1 MDLVIDA
8 NVLFS
13 ILIKKGKTEDLLFQ
27 EDLHIFAPEFLFEE
41 FEKYRDLI
49 LVKTQRSSKE
59 FDKLLNLLRER
70 IKTVLNKETDKYLE
84 QANKICPDENDV
96 DYFALA
102 LKLNCPIWS
111 NDKRLKKQDVVK
123 VYSTTE
129 LFDIF

>member
-1 MDLVIDA
+1 MDIVIDA

-13 ILIKKGKTEDLLFQ
+13 ILIKEGKTEDIIFQ
-27 EDLHIFAPEFLFEE
+27 EELRIFAPEFLFEE

-49 LVKTQRSSKE
+49 LVKTHRSTEE
-59 FDKLLNLLRER
+59 FDRLTNILRKR
-70 IKTVLNKETDKYLE
+70 IKTIPNKETEEYIR

-123 VYSTTE
+123 IYSTNE

>member
-111 NDKRLKKQDVVK
+111 NDKRLKKQDGG
-123 VYSTTE
+123 
-129 LFDIF
+129 IR